1 MGATRPTAAGSLAG
15 AVAVAVAVVVAVT
28 GAGVLGLGPLGAV
41 GAARADSIRDMEY
54 WLSDYGYRAAW
65 DTTRGA
71 GATVA
76 VIDTGVDGSV
86 PELQG
91 AVVDGTDVSGIGSPD
106 GQKPVGESSEHGT
119 MVASLIA
126 GRGTGAGSGV
136 IGVAPEASL
145 LTVSVALGAGSVDS
159 DEQIAHAVRWA
170 VDHGADV
177 INMSLTRNSLDWP
190 QSWDDAF
197 SYAFDHDVVVVAA
210 AGNRGSGTTEVGA
223 PATIPGVVAVAGV
236 DTAGDASFD
245 ASSQGITIAVAAPS
259 EQLVGVVPGG
269 GYVLWD
275 GTSGAAPLVSG
286 LAALVKSA
294 HPELDAN
301 NVINRIIATAQPKGD
316 PVPGPIY
323 GYGLVDAGAAVTAS
337 VDPVA
342 SNPMGDLAAW
352 IATYRPASTGG
363 SLDTL
368 VIPAPSPAPAA
379 SGPDTDAGG
388 RGPDRPSVYTL
399 IHWAVPLGLLLGFL
413 ILMATFALG
422 AVSHF
427 KGLLRK

>member
-1 MGATRPTAAGSLAG
+1 MRARRLTLLFGAF
-15 AVAVAVAVVVAVT
+15 AVVCVVSVAPV
-28 GAGVLGLGPLGAV
+28 GGVGV
-41 GAARADSIRDMEY
+41 ARADSIRDMEY
-54 WLSDYGYRAAW
+54 WLDDYGFSSAW
-65 DTTRGA
+65 DTTRGE

-76 VIDTGVDGSV
+76 VIDTGIDGSV
-86 PELQG
+86 PELRG
-91 AVVDGTDVSGIGSPD
+91 AVVDGTDVSGIGSVD
-106 GQKPVGESSEHGT
+106 GQTPVGESPEHGT

-126 GRGTGAGSGV
+126 GRGTSPGSGV
-136 IGVAPEASL
+136 VGVAPEASL
-145 LTVSVALGAGSVDS
+145 MSISVALGAGSVDS

-236 DTAGDASFD
+236 DRSGEASFD

-294 HPELDAN
+294 YPDLDAA
-301 NVINRIIATAQPKGD
+301 NVINRIIATAVPKGE

-323 GYGLVDAGAAVTAS
+323 GYGLIDAAGAVTAS

-342 SNPMGDLAAW
+342 ANPIGDLAAW
-352 IATYRPASTGG
+352 IATYRPASGTG
-363 SLDTL
+363 SLDAL
-368 VIPAPSPAPAA
+368 VIPPPDDEKEPARPPS
-379 SGPDTDAGG
+379 AGADS
-388 RGPDRPSVYTL
+388 PEVYNL
-399 IHWAVPLGLLLGFL
+399 MHWAVPLGLLLGFL
-413 ILMATFALG
+413 ILMAMFALG

-427 KGLLRK
+427 RGLLRK

>member
-1 MGATRPTAAGSLAG
+1 MRARRRSW
-15 AVAVAVAVVVAVT
+15 
-28 GAGVLGLGPLGAV
+28 VLLVV
-41 GAARADSIRDMEY
+41 GALAAAPLAATAPAAPARADSIRDAEY

-65 DTTRGA
+65 DVTEGE

-86 PELQG
+86 PELQD

-106 GQKPVGESSEHGT
+106 GQKPVGTSPEHGT

-126 GRGTGAGSGV
+126 GRGTGSGDGV
-136 IGVAPEASL
+136 LGVAPKASL
-145 LTVSVALGAGSVDS
+145 LSISVALGEGSVDS
-159 DEQIAHAVRWA
+159 DEQIAEAVRWA

-190 QSWDDAF
+190 ESWDEAF
-197 SYAFDHDVVVVAA
+197 SYAFDNDVVVVAA

-236 DTAGDASFD
+236 DKQGEASFD

-259 EQLVGVVPGG
+259 EQLVGVIPGG
-269 GYVLWD
+269 THVIWD
-275 GTSGAAPLVSG
+275 GTSAAAPLVSG

-294 HPELDAN
+294 HPELSADD
-301 NVINRIIATAQPKGD
+301 VINRIVATAVPKGE

-323 GYGLVDAGAAVTAS
+323 GYGLVDAEAAVSAS
-337 VDPVA
+337 VAPVA
-342 SNPMGDLAAW
+342 ANPVGDLDAW
-352 IATYRPASTGG
+352 IATYRPSSAKT

-368 VIPAPSPAPAA
+368 TIPAPDGRDTEGGSPGAGAIEP
-379 SGPDTDAGG
+379 AGG
-388 RGPDRPSVYTL
+388 VYTL
-399 IHWAVPLGLLLGFL
+399 SHWAVPLGLLLGFL
-413 ILMATFALG
+413 MLMAAFALG

-427 KGLLRK
+427 RGVLRK

>member
-1 MGATRPTAAGSLAG
+1 MRRRRMQGGRPFLFVGAF
-15 AVAVAVAVVVAVT
+15 AVVCV
-28 GAGVLGLGPLGAV
+28 V
-41 GAARADSIRDMEY
+41 GIAPIGSVQSARADSIRDMEY
-54 WLSDYGYRAAW
+54 WLSDYGFSAAW
-65 DTTRGA
+65 NTTRGA

-86 PELQG
+86 AELQG
-91 AVVDGTDVSGIGSPD
+91 AVVDGTDVSGIGSAN
-106 GQKPVGESSEHGT
+106 GQTPVGESSEHGT

-126 GRGTGAGSGV
+126 GRGTGPGNGV

-145 LTVSVALGAGSVDS
+145 LSISVALGAGSVDS

-197 SYAFDHDVVVVAA
+197 TYAFDHDVVVVAA

-236 DTAGDASFD
+236 DKAGEASFD

-294 HPELDAN
+294 YPELTAD
-301 NVINRIIATAQPKGD
+301 NVINRIIATAEPQGD

-323 GYGLVDAGAAVTAS
+323 GYGLVDAEAAVTAS
-337 VDPVA
+337 VDPVSA
-342 SNPMGDLAAW
+342 NPIGDLAAW
-352 IATYRPASTGG
+352 IATYRPASGGG
-363 SLDTL
+363 SLDSL
-368 VIPAPSPAPAA
+368 LIPPPPPAPNGAETGTSAPPRAA
-379 SGPDTDAGG
+379 
-388 RGPDRPSVYTL
+388 DRPEVYTL

-427 KGLLRK
+427 RGLLRK

>member
-1 MGATRPTAAGSLAG
+1 MPTRAVRRAAL
-15 AVAVAVAVVVAVT
+15 AVAVVGAVV
-28 GAGVLGLGPLGAV
+28 VLPLGASATV
-41 GAARADSIRDMEY
+41 APVPSAHADQVRSAEY
-54 WLSDYGYRAAW
+54 WLAGYGFMDAW
-65 DTTRGA
+65 DTTRGK

-86 PELQG
+86 RELRD
-91 AVVDGTDVSGIGSPD
+91 AVVDGTDMSGIGSPD
-106 GQKPVGESSEHGT
+106 GQKPVGDSSEHGT

-126 GRGTGAGSGV
+126 GRGTGSGNGV
-136 IGVAPEASL
+136 LGVAPEASL
-145 LTVSVALGAGSVDS
+145 LSVSVALGEGSVDS
-159 DEQIAHAVRWA
+159 DDQIAKAVRWA

-190 QSWDDAF
+190 ESWDEAF

-236 DTAGDASFD
+236 DKAGDASFD

-269 GYVLWD
+269 GYVIWD

-286 LAALVKSA
+286 LAALVKAA
-294 HPELDAN
+294 HPELDAA
-301 NVINRIIATAQPKGD
+301 NVINRIVATATAKGT

-323 GYGLVDAGAAVTAS
+323 GYGLIDAVGAVAAKVPAVTA
-337 VDPVA
+337 
-342 SNPMGDLAAW
+342 NPIGDLKAW
-352 IATYRPASTGG
+352 IATYRPSSSTD
-363 SLDTL
+363 SIDTL
-368 VIPAPSPAPAA
+368 TIPAPTDPATGQPVADSQDPAPVAVE
-379 SGPDTDAGG
+379 
-388 RGPDRPSVYTL
+388 PSPGVYSL

-413 ILMATFALG
+413 ILVATFALG
-422 AVSHF
+422 AVAHF
-427 KGLLRK
+427 KGLLRR

>member
-1 MGATRPTAAGSLAG
+1 MGSRRPAAAAR
-15 AVAVAVAVVVAVT
+15 AVRTLVVVAV
-28 GAGVLGLGPLGAV
+28 AGAV
-41 GAARADSIRDMEY
+41 VLAPSALPAAKADSIRSMEY
-54 WLSDYGYRAAW
+54 WLADYGFTSAW
-65 DTTRGA
+65 DTTQGE

-86 PELQG
+86 AELRG

-106 GQKPVGESSEHGT
+106 GQLPIGESSEHGT

-126 GRGTGAGSGV
+126 GRGTGFGNGV

-145 LTVSVALGAGSVDS
+145 LAVSVALGEGSVGS

-190 QSWDDAF
+190 ESWDDAF

-236 DTAGDASFD
+236 DKAGDASFD

-294 HPELDAN
+294 HPELSAAD
-301 NVINRIIATAQPKGD
+301 VIHRIIATAVPKGD

-323 GYGLVDAGAAVTAS
+323 GYGLIDADAAVDAE
-337 VDPVA
+337 VA
-342 SNPMGDLAAW
+342 PLAPGSSNPIGDLAAW
-352 IATYRPASTGG
+352 IATYRPTSGTV
-363 SLDTL
+363 SVDTL
-368 VIPAPSPAPAA
+368 VIPAPTDPEPEAAAPDRTAPAP
-379 SGPDTDAGG
+379 G
-388 RGPDRPSVYTL
+388 VYDVL
-399 IHWAVPLGLLLGFL
+399 HWAVPLGLLLGFL

-422 AVSHF
+422 AVTHF
-427 KGLLRK
+427 KGLRRK

>member
-1 MGATRPTAAGSLAG
+1 MRARRLALLFG
-15 AVAVAVAVVVAVT
+15 AVVVVC
-28 GAGVLGLGPLGAV
+28 GVSAAPLGGV

-54 WLSDYGYRAAW
+54 WLGDYGFSSAW
-65 DTTRGA
+65 GTTKGA

-76 VIDTGVDGSV
+76 VIDTGIDGSV
-86 PELQG
+86 AELQG
-91 AVVDGTDVSGIGSPD
+91 AVVDGTDVSGIGSAD
-106 GQKPVGESSEHGT
+106 GQTPVGESSDHGT

-126 GRGTGAGSGV
+126 GRGTGGGNGV

-145 LTVSVALGAGSVDS
+145 LSISVALGTGSVGS

-236 DTAGDASFD
+236 DRAGEASFD

-286 LAALVKSA
+286 LAALVTSA
-294 HPELDAN
+294 YPDLDAA
-301 NVINRIIATAQPKGD
+301 NVINRIIATAVPKGD

-323 GYGLVDAGAAVTAS
+323 GYGLIDADQAVTAE
-337 VDPVA
+337 VAPVTA
-342 SNPMGDLAAW
+342 NPIGDLAAW
-352 IATYRPASTGG
+352 IATYRPASGGG
-363 SLDTL
+363 SLDSL
-368 VIPAPSPAPAA
+368 VIPPPEATEPPAAAPA
-379 SGPDTDAGG
+379 G
-388 RGPDRPSVYTL
+388 RGDRPEVYNL
-399 IHWAVPLGLLLGFL
+399 MHWAVPLGLLLGFL
-413 ILMATFALG
+413 ILMATLALG

-427 KGLLRK
+427 RGLLHK

>member
-1 MGATRPTAAGSLAG
+1 MRRRFVMGLGS
-15 AVAVAVAVVVAVT
+15 VVVLGITAIAIAP
-28 GAGVLGLGPLGAV
+28 AGTLP
-41 GAARADSIRDMEY
+41 AARADSIRDTEY
-54 WLSDYGYRAAW
+54 WLDDYGFTDAW
-65 DTTRGA
+65 DTTRGE

-86 PELQG
+86 RELQG
-91 AVVDGTDVSGIGSPD
+91 VVVDGTDVSGLGSSN
-106 GQKPVGESSEHGT
+106 GQTPVGDDSQHGT

-126 GRGTGAGSGV
+126 GRGTGTGSGV

-145 LTVSVALGAGSVDS
+145 LSISVALGDGSVGS
-159 DEQIAHAVRWA
+159 DEQIADAVRWA

-190 QSWDDAF
+190 ESWDDAF

-236 DTAGDASFD
+236 DRAGDASFD
-245 ASSQGITIAVAAPS
+245 ASSQGITIGVAAPS

-275 GTSGAAPLVSG
+275 GTSGAAPIVSG
-286 LAALVKSA
+286 LAALVKAA
-294 HPELDAN
+294 HPELDAAN
-301 NVINRIIATAQPKGD
+301 IINRIVASATPKGE

-323 GYGLVDAGAAVTAS
+323 GYGLIDADGAVNSAIDT
-337 VDPVA
+337 VA
-342 SNPMGDLAAW
+342 ANPMGDLATW
-352 IATYRPASTGG
+352 IATYRPSSGTVSVD
-363 SLDTL
+363 SLA
-368 VIPAPSPAPAA
+368 IPAPTSPPVTRAEPSRSEA
-379 SGPDTDAGG
+379 SGG
-388 RGPDRPSVYTL
+388 VYTL

-413 ILMATFALG
+413 ILVATFALG

-427 KGLLRK
+427 RGLLRK

>member
-1 MGATRPTAAGSLAG
+1 MRARRRGWALALVGAL
-15 AVAVAVAVVVAVT
+15 AVAPVIAAAP
-28 GAGVLGLGPLGAV
+28 AAP
-41 GAARADSIRDMEY
+41 ARADSIRDAEY

-65 DTTRGA
+65 DVTEGE

-86 PELQG
+86 PELRD

-106 GQKPVGESSEHGT
+106 GQKPVGASPEHGT

-126 GRGTGAGSGV
+126 GRGTGFGDGV
-136 IGVAPEASL
+136 LGVAPKASL
-145 LTVSVALGAGSVDS
+145 LSISVALGEGSVDS
-159 DEQIAHAVRWA
+159 DEQIAEAVRWA

-190 QSWDDAF
+190 ESWDEAF
-197 SYAFDHDVVVVAA
+197 SYAFDNDVVVVAA

-236 DTAGDASFD
+236 DKQGEASFD

-259 EQLVGVVPGG
+259 EQLVGVIPGG
-269 GYVLWD
+269 THVIWD
-275 GTSGAAPLVSG
+275 GTSAAAPLVSG

-294 HPELDAN
+294 HPELSADD
-301 NVINRIIATAQPKGD
+301 VINRIVTTAVPKGE

-323 GYGLVDAGAAVTAS
+323 GYGLVDAEAAVSAS
-337 VDPVA
+337 VAPVA
-342 SNPMGDLAAW
+342 ANPVGDLDAW
-352 IATYRPASTGG
+352 IATYRPSSATT

-368 VIPAPSPAPAA
+368 TIPAPDGRDTEGGSPGAGAIEP
-379 SGPDTDAGG
+379 AGG
-388 RGPDRPSVYTL
+388 VYTL
-399 IHWAVPLGLLLGFL
+399 THWAVPLGLLLGFL
-413 ILMATFALG
+413 MLMAAFALG

-427 KGLLRK
+427 RGVLRK